1 MKQKMLRKVFI
12 INNGG
17 VCMYFV
23 DLSQI
28 QTKFQ
33 KSTISD
39 PQLISGFFSAIMAF
53 GEEMSGVSDN
63 AEKKTNIMLIKSM
76 NYTFC
81 KSDQRFFVVESD
93 RNDRS
98 LAQRDIEE
106 FLFYIVDIFDLYV
119 QKGIIDESSDREI
132 VLPEMENDIRAF
144 LGKIVRRSLLNRTSS

>member
-1 MKQKMLRKVFI
+1 MLRKVFI

-17 VCMYFV
+17 VCMYYI
-23 DLSQI
+23 DLTQI
-28 QTKFQ
+28 QTKYQ

-53 GEEMSGVSDN
+53 GEEMSGSASDN
-63 AEKKTNIMLIKSM
+63 GVKKTSVMLIKSM

-81 KSDQRFFVVESD
+81 KSDTRFFVVESD

-106 FLFYIVDIFDLYV
+106 FLYYVVDVFDLYI
-119 QKGIIDESSDREI
+119 QKGIIDENSDREI
-132 VLPEMENDIRAF
+132 ILPELENDIRAY
-144 LGKIVRRSLLNRTSS
+144 LGKIVRRSLLNRASS